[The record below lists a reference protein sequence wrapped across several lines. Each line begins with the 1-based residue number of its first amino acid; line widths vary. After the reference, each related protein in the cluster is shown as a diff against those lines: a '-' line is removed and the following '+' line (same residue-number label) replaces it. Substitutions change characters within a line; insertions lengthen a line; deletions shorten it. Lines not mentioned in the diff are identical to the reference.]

1 MQVCFTWIW
10 DELLTKYVD
19 AMVEYKTF
27 SELRA
32 MRVALEEATS
42 TSRKMDI
49 NTGSRGPFVPE
60 IKPVQKIRDKSPPT
74 FGTGSL
80 QTGIKGAST
89 LAPRR
94 VQG

>member
-1 MQVCFTWIW
+1 
-10 DELLTKYVD
+10 
-19 AMVEYKTF
+19 
-27 SELRA
+27 
-32 MRVALEEATS
+32 
-42 TSRKMDI
+42 MDI

-60 IKPVQKIRDKSPPT
+60 IKPVQKIRDKSPPI

-89 LAPRR
+89 LALRR

>member
-1 MQVCFTWIW
+1 VKLSPIIAKPTYSTPM
-10 DELLTKYVD
+10 KN
-19 AMVEYKTF
+19 
-27 SELRA
+27 LRA
-32 MRVALEEATS
+32 TRTS
-42 TSRKMDI
+42 QKMDI

-60 IKPVQKIRDKSPPT
+60 IIPVQKIRDKSPPP